1 MTVITTH
8 PSSGSE
14 NASEQELEARV
25 SDNEAIPRVL
35 LPEEVVQ
42 TSPKRE
48 TPTDEPTDEQ
58 RNQLNVDDALDGCSI
73 GSRSSCMSPASS
85 AGGVYSM
92 QLLETF
98 GLNLHRI
105 DKDVQRCD
113 RNYFY
118 FTPANLEKLRNIMCT
133 SVQLE
138 SHLTSN
144 FSKKIL
150 SPHFP
155 LGQVRV
161 VPSGHGLHAGHVRPG
176 GSSAGHHRR

>member
-1 MTVITTH
+1 VTVITTH

-113 RNYFY
+113 RNYHY

-138 SHLTSN
+138 SHPTTNYFLKN
-144 FSKKIL
+144 YFH
-150 SPHFP
+150 HFRA
-155 LGQVRV
+155 GQVRV

-176 GSSAGHHRR
+176 GSPAGHHR